1 MSLDQVLVLM
11 LLHVAVGVVCIGML
25 TTLAR
30 KRAASTPRP

>member
-11 LLHVAVGVVCIGML
+11 LLHVAVGVVCIGVL

-30 KRAASTPRP
+30 KSANS